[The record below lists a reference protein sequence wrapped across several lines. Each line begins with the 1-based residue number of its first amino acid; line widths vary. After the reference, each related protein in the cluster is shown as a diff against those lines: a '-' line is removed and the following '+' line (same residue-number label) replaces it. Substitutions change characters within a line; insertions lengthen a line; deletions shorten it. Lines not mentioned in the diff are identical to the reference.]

1 MLGINERFIRR
12 CLSSELY
19 LKVLAVNKNRPEVL
33 SAIKGE
39 NYIPLITRK
48 ADFTKLS
55 GVAEECFLKDVTA
68 LEIFD
73 FVAKTK
79 TNEFEMKSV

>member
-1 MLGINERFIRR
+1 MADGTVVDMNGNVIGQVEPPADMIGINERFIRR

-39 NYIPLITRK
+39 NKTLLPLAMLEVILLGI
-48 ADFTKLS
+48 LS
-55 GVAEECFLKDVTA
+55 L
-68 LEIFD
+68 
-73 FVAKTK
+73 
-79 TNEFEMKSV
+79 